1 MVLELFAQTVVTGI
15 LVGLIMA
22 LASVGMTL
30 IFGIMKIFNI
40 ASGDMLI
47 LGCYVVFWLNA
58 MFSLDPI
65 FGFPIAALI
74 GAAIGLAAYYVLIRH
89 VVRKVSLRSLLVLF
103 GLSSILSNSMLVAWE
118 PLTRA
123 VPVFYPVFEVGA
135 ISIPGSKLIPA
146 IVSIAATI
154 LVLVVLK
161 YTYFG
166 RSIRATVS
174 DWRAASLVGIN
185 VDKIYAAGFVIGI
198 TLTVFAGGL
207 ISIVY
212 PFDPYGGM
220 SFTLYSFT
228 IVILGT
234 VGDPV
239 GCLVAGLLIGL
250 ATSFTGSYWTQGMSP
265 AVSYVILVLTFF
277 LRPQGLFG
285 KRREQ

>member
-15 LVGLIMA
+15 LVGLILA

-40 ASGDMLI
+40 ASGDMLV

-58 MFSLDPI
+58 IFSLDPI
-65 FGFPIAALI
+65 FGFPIAALV
-74 GAAIGLAAYYVLIRH
+74 GVVLGLGVYYVLIRH
-89 VVRKVSLRSLLVLF
+89 VVRKVSLRSLLILF
-103 GLSSILSNSMLVAWE
+103 GLSSVLSNSMLVAWE
-118 PLTRA
+118 PLTRS
-123 VPVFYPVFEVGA
+123 VPVFYPNFSIATVT
-135 ISIPGSKLIPA
+135 IPGNKLLPS
-146 IVSIAATI
+146 IVSVAATI

-174 DWRAASLVGIN
+174 DWRAASLVGID
-185 VDKIYAAGFVIGI
+185 VDKIYTAGFAIGVV
-198 TLTVFAGGL
+198 LTVFAGGL
-207 ISIVY
+207 IALVY
-212 PFDPYGGM
+212 PFEPYGGL
-220 SFTLYSFT
+220 SFTLYSFV

-250 ATSFTGSYWTQGMSP
+250 ATSFTGSYWTQGMAP
-265 AVSYVILVLTFF
+265 AVSYIILVLTFF

-285 KRREQ
+285 KGR